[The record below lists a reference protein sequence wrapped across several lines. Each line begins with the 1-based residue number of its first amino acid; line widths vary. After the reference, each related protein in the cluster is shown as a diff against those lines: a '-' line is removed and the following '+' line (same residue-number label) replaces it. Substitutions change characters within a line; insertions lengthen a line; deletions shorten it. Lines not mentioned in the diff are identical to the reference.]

1 VTIPGIKGEKDI
13 VISEDEE
20 YKKLK
25 IDKVSV
31 LKPAFI
37 PNGTVTAANSSKL
50 NDGASAL
57 ILMSSQKAKKLGLK
71 PIAKVLGFGDAE
83 HAPIEFPT
91 APAKA
96 IPKALKNAGI
106 KLEQVDYFEI
116 NEAFSV
122 VGIIVPKLLNINQE
136 KVNIFGGAVALGH
149 PIGCSGAR
157 IITTLINVLKI
168 KNGKIGVASI
178 CNGGGGASAVVI
190 EKLD

>member
-1 VTIPGIKGEKDI
+1 MQKIVQKNILFLVRNKINLLLNLIEELQKLIKYKIYLIIKVNEFFYIKNGWFQKEIIPVTIPGIKGEKDI

-71 PIAKVLGFGDAE
+71 PIAKVLG
-83 HAPIEFPT
+83 
-91 APAKA
+91 
-96 IPKALKNAGI
+96 I
-106 KLEQVDYFEI
+106 K
-116 NEAFSV
+116 
-122 VGIIVPKLLNINQE
+122 
-136 KVNIFGGAVALGH
+136 
-149 PIGCSGAR
+149 
-157 IITTLINVLKI
+157 
-168 KNGKIGVASI
+168 
-178 CNGGGGASAVVI
+178 
-190 EKLD
+190 